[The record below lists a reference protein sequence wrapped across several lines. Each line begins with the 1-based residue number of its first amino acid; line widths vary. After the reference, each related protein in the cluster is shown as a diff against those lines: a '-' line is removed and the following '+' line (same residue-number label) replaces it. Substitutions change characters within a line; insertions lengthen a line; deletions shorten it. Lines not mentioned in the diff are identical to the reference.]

1 MAARSFGGNA
11 SIQSAA
17 PHRKG
22 EIMKTRTSI
31 ALAVIAGFGLG
42 AVSIQTLHAQ
52 AKPPVYTVT
61 EINIS
66 NNDGYMKEYAPKA
79 QALIKEKGGKLIA
92 VGSGIAIE
100 GGAPAKRIA
109 INQWESLEQAKG
121 YYSSKELKENRKIGD
136 KYAKFRTI
144 AVEGRP

>member
-1 MAARSFGGNA
+1 
-11 SIQSAA
+11 
-17 PHRKG
+17 
-22 EIMKTRTSI
+22 MKTRTSI

-52 AKPPVYTVT
+52 AKPPVYTVS
-61 EINIS
+61 EIDIS

-79 QALIKEKGGKLIA
+79 QALIKQKGGKLIA
-92 VGSGIAIE
+92 ASDGIAIE
-100 GGAPAKRIA
+100 GRAPAKRIA

-121 YYSSKELKENRKIGD
+121 YFSSKELKENRKIGD
-136 KYAKFRTI
+136 KYAKFRTV